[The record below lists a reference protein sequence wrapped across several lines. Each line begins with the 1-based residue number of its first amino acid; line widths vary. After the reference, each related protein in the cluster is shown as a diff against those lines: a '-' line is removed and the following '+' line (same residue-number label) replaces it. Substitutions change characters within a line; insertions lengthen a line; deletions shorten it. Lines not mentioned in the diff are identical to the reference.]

1 MGGFRFEHGRILA
14 TQGVMA
20 LGVDILPFLVR
31 HLSGDWGVLCDEDK
45 AANDEAVTTGLRIMS
60 CYDTANGRIWII
72 TEADRSAT
80 TALLPR
86 EY

>member
-1 MGGFRFEHGRILA
+1 MSKPLFEMGRVLA
-14 TQGVMA
+14 TQGA
-20 LGVDILPFLVR
+20 LELAVDLLPFLRR
-31 HLSGDWGVLCDEDK
+31 HASGDWGKLCDEDK
-45 AANDEAVTTGLRIMS
+45 AANDEAIKTGLRIMS
-60 CYDTANGRIWII
+60 CYDAPNGRFWII